1 MYINESTN
9 QNITPYLSH
18 LSTQHAFVYITFKLN
33 HSMTQYKMTTAT
45 DSFDPFSS
53 LMTHFTSRV
62 KNVVLL
68 QNQLS
73 YLVVNVSV
81 VIHSKVRG
89 SLTLQEGEC
98 SDISPSP
105 FPFVDEPD
113 GSETEGDAH
122 KHDSADDEYQFRVR

>member
-1 MYINESTN
+1 
-9 QNITPYLSH
+9 
-18 LSTQHAFVYITFKLN
+18 
-33 HSMTQYKMTTAT
+33 MTQYKMTTAT

-53 LMTHFTSRV
+53 FLTHFTIRV
-62 KNVVLL
+62 KDVVLL

-98 SDISPSP
+98 SDISPSTLP
-105 FPFVDEPD
+105 LVDEPD
-113 GSETEGDAH
+113 GTKTECNSH
-122 KHDSADDEYQFRVR
+122 KHHGADDEYQLRVR